1 VTLDEHFASLHIEAK
16 PGSYVVIGI
25 EDSGSGIAPELMEKI
40 FEPFFTTKEFGKGTG
55 LGLSTSLAVVKSH
68 SGFMS
73 VYSEVGQG
81 TSFKLYFPAMTAE
94 NSVSK
99 ESDRPTLPLG
109 HGELVMVVDDEFA
122 VRQITCQT
130 LEAYGYRV
138 ILAADGSE
146 ALSLFAVQQN
156 DISLVITDMMM
167 PVMDGNATIRVL
179 TRMRPSVRII
189 AASGLN
195 ENHVI
200 AKAMSNGVKHFLA
213 KPYTAESLLT
223 KIYEALM

>member
-1 VTLDEHFASLHIEAK
+1 VNQKPLATPTFEKKDLARLVRQAAKSDNALQSFLAEHGDAHVE
-16 PGSYVVIGI
+16 PNRQ
-25 EDSGSGIAPELMEKI
+25 SGQLLAAQQQL
-40 FEPFFTTKEFGKGTG
+40 
-55 LGLSTSLAVVKSH
+55 LAVVKSH
-68 SGFMS
+68 SGFMC

-99 ESDRPTLPLG
+99 ISDRPTLPLG

-130 LEAYGYRV
+130 LEAFGYRV